1 MDRFSELEAFV
12 AVVDEE
18 SFSEA
23 ARRLGVSK
31 SYVSKR
37 ISALEERLGAV
48 LLQRTTRQ
56 LQLTDVGATFYE
68 RCVRV
73 LEELDEA
80 ECVVNALQTT
90 PRGTLR
96 VSAPVS
102 FGVRYLSPLVA
113 EFMRTYPDM
122 SVELVCSDRTVNL
135 IEEGFDMAV
144 RIGELED
151 STLRARKLA
160 EVSRVVCA
168 SPEYIA
174 AAGWPQRPEDLSDHN
189 CLLYSYQRGGPSWSF
204 EPARGGGGT
213 SHVKVSGTLTAN
225 HGDVL
230 LDAALRGVGVALLPE
245 FFAREAIARGEL
257 IRLLP
262 EWCNQGAGG
271 VWAIYPEQRHLA
283 LKVRLFVD
291 LLVER
296 FDGEAWTQLWRA

>member
-48 LLQRTTRQ
+48 LLQRTTRH
-56 LQLTDVGATFYE
+56 LQLTDVGAAFYE

-80 ECVVNALQTT
+80 ECVVNELQTT

-102 FGVRYLSPLVA
+102 FGVRYLSPIVA
-113 EFMRTYPDM
+113 EFMSTYPDM

-151 STLRARKLA
+151 STLRARKLTD
-160 EVSRVVCA
+160 VSRVVCA
-168 SPEYIA
+168 SPAYVA
-174 AAGWPQRPEDLSDHN
+174 ASGMPERPEALVDHN

-204 EPARGGGGT
+204 EPTRGAGLV
-213 SHVKVSGTLTAN
+213 HVKVGGTLTAN

-245 FFAREAIARGEL
+245 FFAREAISRGEL
-257 IRLLP
+257 VHLLP
-262 EWCNQGAGG
+262 GWVNQGAGG

-296 FDGEAWTQLWRA
+296 FDGEAWTRLWRD